1 MIRLNLLP
9 WREALR
15 RERKQQF
22 QRQLGLVAVLALSVV
37 LAIFMVNAGLLNA
50 QIERNQLLTAEN
62 AKLDASIGEIKQL
75 ETHIA
80 ALNARR
86 IAVDHLQTGRGF
98 PVRMLDTFA
107 TRVPQG
113 IALKSIKQTDA
124 LALSGVAQS
133 NVRVSEFLR
142 GLDEVADWL
151 GQPELSE
158 IKSANLGQGR
168 DAKKV
173 FEFSIRLLPVAAE
186 EKSK

>member
-86 IAVDHLQTGRGF
+86 IAVDQLQTGRC
-98 PVRMLDTFA
+98 RS
-107 TRVPQG
+107 
-113 IALKSIKQTDA
+113 IANGSRFSGADVGYIRHARTAGYCAQVHQT
-124 LALSGVAQS
+124 
-133 NVRVSEFLR
+133 N
-142 GLDEVADWL
+142 
-151 GQPELSE
+151 
-158 IKSANLGQGR
+158 
-168 DAKKV
+168 
-173 FEFSIRLLPVAAE
+173 
-186 EKSK
+186 

>member
-86 IAVDHLQTGRGF
+86 IAVDQLQTGRGF
-98 PVRMLDTFA
+98 PVRMLDA
-107 TRVPQG
+107 G
-113 IALKSIKQTDA
+113 
-124 LALSGVAQS
+124 G
-133 NVRVSEFLR
+133 
-142 GLDEVADWL
+142 
-151 GQPELSE
+151 
-158 IKSANLGQGR
+158 
-168 DAKKV
+168 
-173 FEFSIRLLPVAAE
+173 
-186 EKSK
+186 